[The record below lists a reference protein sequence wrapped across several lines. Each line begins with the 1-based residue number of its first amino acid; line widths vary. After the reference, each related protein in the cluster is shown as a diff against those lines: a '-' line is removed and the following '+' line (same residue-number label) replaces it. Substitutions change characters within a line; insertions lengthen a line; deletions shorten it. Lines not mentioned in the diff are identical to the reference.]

1 MPATNSNLNLR
12 QSSSDR
18 QTRLLL
24 FAGFGGLLLLMPIL
38 GVSAITALYRI
49 ELREAKIRQEYL
61 VRDRA
66 LEGLRANIYVAG
78 TYVRDFLLAGNDRVA
93 AASVAQ
99 FAGKR
104 REIESQVNHYQIL
117 VTEQSR
123 EPFQQLQKDLGAWFE
138 ILGPALEWDSEARR
152 AKGYAFM
159 QEQVLPRRTV
169 VIDDADRLHE
179 VAERDLERS
188 SEAVGEMVAES
199 RSQLMMLLGLIV
211 LTGVAVAGV
220 ALWRLLRLENE
231 SAQRFGEVLKTREEL
246 KRLSAELLSAQ
257 EMERRRIS
265 RELHDEVGQVLSA
278 ISLEIGGARSALK
291 EGNRAEVLSQLQRVQ
306 KMIESNMGV
315 VRNIALLLRP
325 TMLDDL
331 GLAPALKWLARE
343 ASRSGPAEV
352 DFVSEAFPDD
362 LPEEHRTCI
371 FRVVQEAVR
380 NAARHSG
387 ARMVRIYVS
396 PTEGGIRASVQDDGR
411 GFDPVHEKGLG
422 MIGMEE
428 RVLHLG
434 GRLRID
440 SEPGRGTVVSFEL
453 PLPTADQV
461 QMRPFR
467 TA

>member
-1 MPATNSNLNLR
+1 
-12 QSSSDR
+12 
-18 QTRLLL
+18 
-24 FAGFGGLLLLMPIL
+24 
-38 GVSAITALYRI
+38 
-49 ELREAKIRQEYL
+49 
-61 VRDRA
+61 
-66 LEGLRANIYVAG
+66 
-78 TYVRDFLLAGNDRVA
+78 
-93 AASVAQ
+93 
-99 FAGKR
+99 
-104 REIESQVNHYQIL
+104 
-117 VTEQSR
+117 
-123 EPFQQLQKDLGAWFE
+123 
-138 ILGPALEWDSEARR
+138 
-152 AKGYAFM
+152 
-159 QEQVLPRRTV
+159 
-169 VIDDADRLHE
+169 
-179 VAERDLERS
+179 
-188 SEAVGEMVAES
+188 
-199 RSQLMMLLGLIV
+199 MMLLGLIV